1 MKSIK
6 KIITTIAVLLITTSI
21 FAQITQTSDY
31 ETHLQKGKEYENQ
44 KKWIYA
50 LGEYY
55 DALDSI
61 FADIKNEDIIYSN
74 KYQNKENKEYTVYI
88 PYNNTFEEYK
98 IPDVQEACN
107 SYKNLAEK
115 IKNGNPGYGE
125 FDDFTLLD
133 NWILLLKEFEKYW
146 TENSPWQI
154 YFEKPERTALN
165 RENRTATYKIFITS
179 ENTPK
184 YQEILKIVETG
195 LRETNLSEWNENLTS
210 WPNDSVYD
218 NNVQKEDDD
227 MIPDGIP
234 LVRKRIEFTPMNRK
248 PYYKLTRKS
257 PATITTINGVFDI
270 KFNIVDSNGNIL
282 LESERYLFFSPDYHY
297 HPEYSFNDVPQ
308 STMKLIDSDEVNIV
322 LDSAYLKY
330 GTMDET
336 SMNIVTSL
344 SETMELKF
352 NTNKIPCFSWKNSKP
367 LFSYQ
372 GLLPK
377 IESYLK
383 GIN

>member
-1 MKSIK
+1 M
-6 KIITTIAVLLITTSI
+6 
-21 FAQITQTSDY
+21 
-31 ETHLQKGKEYENQ
+31 
-44 KKWIYA
+44 
-50 LGEYY
+50 
-55 DALDSI
+55 
-61 FADIKNEDIIYSN
+61 
-74 KYQNKENKEYTVYI
+74 
-88 PYNNTFEEYK
+88 
-98 IPDVQEACN
+98 
-107 SYKNLAEK
+107 
-115 IKNGNPGYGE
+115 
-125 FDDFTLLD
+125 LD

-195 LRETNLSEWNENLTS
+195 LRKTNPSEWNENLTS

-227 MIPDGIP
+227 MIPEGIP
-234 LVRKRIEFTPMNRK
+234 LIRRRIKFTPMNRK
-248 PYYKLTRKS
+248 PYYELTRKS
-257 PATITTINGVFDI
+257 PATITTISDVFDI

-297 HPEYSFNDVPQ
+297 HPNYSFNDVPQ

-330 GTMDET
+330 GTIDVT

-367 LFSYQ
+367 LFSHQ